1 MKRIIAAAAG
11 LAASVLL
18 ADVASAREEVGPGPE
33 GRETLSQTYRESRMD
48 DIAYQKSVGPIKVF
62 DNLWYVGPGYVSVWL
77 ITTPQGHVLLDA
89 AQEPYVD
96 HVLGNIVKAGFNPAD
111 IEYIFLAHGHAD
123 HFGGA
128 ARIQQV
134 SGARVVAI
142 AEDWTMIE
150 QVGARPGRG
159 GAPPPPVPRRDI
171 VATDGQK
178 ITIGGNT
185 FTLYQTPGH
194 TPGVLSAQYTVYD
207 NGTPY
212 QAWWSGG
219 SGGRGG
225 LEGALQAETSTKR
238 INAMLKGKIQV
249 MTAAHAWT
257 GGSTYPNGSIFER
270 AFMLENRRP
279 GDRHPFVD
287 QASFDQWLD
296 KIAAN
301 AVALVAEERA
311 NAANPQP
318 AAQGG
323 GRGGG
328 GRGAGGGGGAGG
340 GAN

>member
-1 MKRIIAAAAG
+1 MSIKRVITLAAG
-11 LAASVLL
+11 LAASAFFV
-18 ADVASAREEVGPGPE
+18 SAANAAEAVGPAVE

-48 DIAYQKSVGPIKVF
+48 DIAYQKSVGPMKIF

-128 ARIQQV
+128 ARIQQA

-150 QVGARPGRG
+150 ATGSRPGRG

-178 ITIGGNT
+178 ITLGGNT

-194 TPGVLSAQYTVYD
+194 TDGVLSAQYTVYD
-207 NGTPY
+207 GGTPY

-225 LEGALQAETSTKR
+225 LPGALQAQTSTKR
-238 INAMLKGKIQV
+238 IQAMLKGKIHV

-270 AFMLENRRP
+270 YFMLMNRRP

-287 QASFDQWLD
+287 PASFDQWLD
-296 KIAAN
+296 RIQAN
-301 AVALVAEERA
+301 AIALVAEERA

-318 AAQGG
+318 AAAGGG

-328 GRGAGGGGGAGG
+328 GRGGG
-340 GAN
+340 N